1 MKRFIS
7 RYEKIRHLRA
17 QQEDT
22 CRAAAAARNTER
34 MAAENNRNEI
44 QIRLTECEKL
54 VAREMSMGL
63 SGALFQSVTSLIEK
77 GKADLSK
84 ASEELRLAEG
94 RLQEALVLHKQARA
108 ELKIV
113 EEMIQRERSEHRRQQ
128 LKEQENQLQEQASQA
143 YYREQQLSRS
153 SES

>member
-1 MKRFIS
+1 
-7 RYEKIRHLRA
+7 
-17 QQEDT
+17 
-22 CRAAAAARNTER
+22 
-34 MAAENNRNEI
+34 
-44 QIRLTECEKL
+44 
-54 VAREMSMGL
+54 MGL

-77 GKADLSK
+77 GKADLSV
-84 ASEELRLAEG
+84 ASEELQLAEG